1 MAVVKIERKAPT
13 SDLFIGNSN
22 IILSSFSPL
31 PTTPSL
37 YTHYD
42 PTSIKFKSKYDW
54 DAAETGGIYSPP
66 SLKSVKPTVMTLEL
80 RFDDFKFD
88 KTVQGKNTHSSLKLL
103 KQFAHPLDEKDAP
116 VVKLL
121 FGTFYFYGVISDIE
135 VEITAYDEKM
145 TPKRANVTLEITR
158 YYSSAE
164 DMKSPDSI

>member
-1 MAVVKIERKAPT
+1 MAVVKIEKTQPV
-13 SDLFIGNSN
+13 SDVFFGPPSP
-22 IILSSFSPL
+22 IL
-31 PTTPSL
+31 PSL

-54 DAAETGGIYSPP
+54 DAAETGSVYSPP

-80 RFDDFKFD
+80 RFDDYKFD
-88 KTVQGKNTHSSLKLL
+88 KKVQSSNTASSLATL
-103 KQFAHPLDEKDAP
+103 KDFAHPTSETDAP
-116 VVKLL
+116 IVKLL